1 MKKNLKNP
9 NLWDLIKFLE
19 KKSKENKAPIWKSI
33 AKLLSSSRRL
43 MKRVN
48 ISKIARYAKE
58 GEIVAVPG
66 KVLGTGSLNNKL
78 TVAAYK
84 FSEQA
89 RRKILKAGGECISF
103 YELLKRNPK
112 GKNVRILG

>member
-9 NLWDLIKFLE
+9 SLWNLIKLL
-19 KKSKENKAPIWKSI
+19 KRKSKENKAPVWE
-33 AKLLSSSRRL
+33 ALAELLSSPRRL
-43 MKRVN
+43 MRRVN

-58 GEIVAVPG
+58 GEIIAVPG
-66 KVLGTGSLNNKL
+66 KVLGAGSLSRKL

-84 FSEQA
+84 FSKQA
-89 RRKILKAGGECISF
+89 RKKILEAGGECISF
-103 YELLKRNPK
+103 YELLEKNPK